1 MGFVSNVTTNLVKQ
15 VVLIV
20 TGMIL
25 SIAIARSL
33 GPADKGIYELAGM
46 AAPLLIL
53 FSELGI
59 TMAIINFIGRR
70 KASPGVLYSNS
81 LWIGL
86 SVGTLAVLSFSL
98 FLPFLS
104 TSVFRGVDLWLVVLA
119 ISGVPLS
126 LTTQYL
132 GGILVGLLKI
142 RESCIICIGFSIASL
157 LSVLL
162 VLTVVGPSIVG
173 LIGIS
178 VIMTSALFF
187 FYVFYMRR
195 VITETKHV
203 SFRTARECVNYG
215 SKGYVANAV
224 NFLNYRLNM
233 YFLNFFIGAAA
244 VGLYSISVG
253 LAEMIWIVPSTIA
266 FVLFPTASSMRPHE
280 AAELTATSC
289 RHAFLISA
297 ILSIC
302 ALTLGGFAI
311 NLLYGSSFSDSY
323 LPLVAMLPGILL
335 CSTAA
340 LTSSYLNSVGKV
352 VYSPIINTTQL
363 VICVVLDLLLIPP
376 YGLMGAAVAASMS
389 FAYCGVMFV
398 VFFCLNTGI
407 SPRKVYIAEMSD
419 IRVYLDIIS
428 GRLRKIAER
437 AKRQ

>member
-1 MGFVSNVTTNLVKQ
+1 
-15 VVLIV
+15 
-20 TGMIL
+20 
-25 SIAIARSL
+25 
-33 GPADKGIYELAGM
+33 
-46 AAPLLIL
+46 
-53 FSELGI
+53 
-59 TMAIINFIGRR
+59 
-70 KASPGVLYSNS
+70 
-81 LWIGL
+81 
-86 SVGTLAVLSFSL
+86 VGTLAVLSFSL

-119 ISGVPLS
+119 ISVVPLS

-173 LIGIS
+173 LIGVS

-195 VITETKHV
+195 VITERKHV
-203 SFRTARECVNYG
+203 SLGTARECMNYG

-323 LPLVAMLPGILL
+323 LPLVALLPGILMN
-335 CSTAA
+335 STGA
-340 LTSSYLNSVGKV
+340 LTSSYLNSIGKV
-352 VYSPIINTTQL
+352 IYSPIIVTTEL
-363 VICVVLDLLLIPP
+363 LISIVLSLLLIPP
-376 YGLMGAAVAASMS
+376 YGLLGAAVSSSIS
-389 FAYCGVMFV
+389 FVYCGVLGV
-398 VFFCLNTGI
+398 TFFCLNTGI
-407 SPRKVYIAEMSD
+407 KPRKVYIAEMDD
-419 IRVYLDIIS
+419 IRLYIDIFT
-428 GRLRKIAER
+428 GKLRAIARR
-437 AKRQ
+437 ARRQ